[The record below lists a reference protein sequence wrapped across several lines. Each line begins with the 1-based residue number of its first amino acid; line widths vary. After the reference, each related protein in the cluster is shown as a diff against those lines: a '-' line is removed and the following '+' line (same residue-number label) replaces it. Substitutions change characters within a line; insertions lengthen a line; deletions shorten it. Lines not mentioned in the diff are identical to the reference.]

1 MSKHAAVRK
10 QRRKQTGEDFTP
22 AALVNEILDKLPAEI
37 WKDASKTWL
46 DPTAGNGNFLV
57 EVKARL
63 IAAGH
68 DELHIFENMIFGVD
82 LMPDNCEEMIER
94 LYGGEGDIIEKF
106 KYTKGKESK
115 VPAAYRTDGLKYCFK
130 LNGVWVP
137 NIVCADGLVYDYS
150 FGRKSDGTEDER
162 PDPADCWGEAK

>member
-1 MSKHAAVRK
+1 MSKHAAVRQ

-22 AALVNEILDKLPAEI
+22 AVLVNEILDKLPTEI

-63 IAAGH
+63 VAAGH
-68 DELHIFENMIFGVD
+68 DENHILENMIFGVD

-94 LYGGEGDIIEKF
+94 LYGEGQVERIPK
-106 KYTKGKESK
+106 SK
-115 VPAAYRTDGLKYCFK
+115 VRAAYKVEGVKYCFK
-130 LNGVWVP
+130 FNGEWVP
-137 NIVCADGLVYDYS
+137 NIVCADGLKYDYS

-162 PDPADCWGEAK
+162 PDPQDLFGA